1 MLRFHG
7 SRDKVSY
14 EEVGY
19 NSRLDEL
26 QAAILRV
33 QLPELERWAT
43 HRHGVGERYAQ
54 AGLGELV
61 ALQGIPPGT
70 RPAWHVYVVRHERAD
85 DLAAAL
91 QAAGIGSR
99 AYYRT
104 PIHRQPAMAAFA
116 GAELPATDE
125 LARTHLALPVSA
137 AMRRDQ
143 VDEVVGAV
151 RDARLD
157 RPDQQPPCARHAAR
171 HRRAA
176 RAGARGARHR
186 ARLRPD
192 GAAVR
197 ALRPGARGRSG
208 ATGAAAWRPRPWGW
222 PSVGRAGA
230 LGAAQRPLRPRA
242 RTRLQRR
249 HRRRAAAAHPVV
261 DDVRLRVGE
270 GPAHRQLPPRAGGR
284 GARGDPARAPRPL
297 WRRRQAPALSGAQGG
312 VLPRRLRARPGGAR
326 RAGPRSLPA
335 AGRRAHAARGLALP
349 PLRERRVRR
358 RPRTP
363 ARARRRSC
371 CPASPSSAPS
381 STGSSCPSARS
392 TPSR

>member
-7 SRDKVSY
+7 SRDKISY

-43 HRHGVGERYAQ
+43 HRHGVGEWYAQ

-61 ALQGIPPGT
+61 ALPAIPAGT

-91 QAAGIGSR
+91 QAGGIGSR

-157 RPDQQPPCARHAAR
+157 
-171 HRRAA
+171 
-176 RAGARGARHR
+176 
-186 ARLRPD
+186 
-192 GAAVR
+192 
-197 ALRPGARGRSG
+197 
-208 ATGAAAWRPRPWGW
+208 
-222 PSVGRAGA
+222 
-230 LGAAQRPLRPRA
+230 
-242 RTRLQRR
+242 
-249 HRRRAAAAHPVV
+249 
-261 DDVRLRVGE
+261 
-270 GPAHRQLPPRAGGR
+270 
-284 GARGDPARAPRPL
+284 
-297 WRRRQAPALSGAQGG
+297 
-312 VLPRRLRARPGGAR
+312 
-326 RAGPRSLPA
+326 
-335 AGRRAHAARGLALP
+335 
-349 PLRERRVRR
+349 
-358 RPRTP
+358 
-363 ARARRRSC
+363 
-371 CPASPSSAPS
+371 
-381 STGSSCPSARS
+381 
-392 TPSR
+392 